1 MQYNLSNHK
10 YAKKN
15 FYMFVH
21 SNHAKCMI
29 NAGCKNAI
37 MQKRKKDD
45 LIECYHFGLFY
56 ILAII
61 TN

>member
-29 NAGCKNAI
+29 NVICW
-37 MQKRKKDD
+37 MQKRNNAKKKK
-45 LIECYHFGLFY
+45 G
-56 ILAII
+56 
-61 TN
+61 